1 MSIEPQSTGLF
12 AVWQPRYAAVGLP
25 IFPLAGKKP
34 LIRGYLRVGLRAS
47 AELARK
53 FPDSTSFGLAL
64 GWRTAIT
71 VLDIDSPDEQQLKA
85 AIAKFGDTPF
95 LVRSGRGHFQAW
107 YRHNGEGRR
116 IRPIP
121 DLPIDI
127 LGKGLV
133 VVAPSV
139 GALAPYEII
148 KGRLDD
154 LRRLPAM
161 RYSHPEPGGRR
172 LERPIRPGGRNKALF
187 RFALLQAHYVD
198 DEEALLDVVQT
209 ENQNACVPSL
219 PDVEVREIVCSAWR
233 YQTEGRNLVG
243 EKFVA
248 ATDEE
253 VDELAAAFPDAFALL
268 LRLRRL
274 HRSRAEFVL
283 GKATAKHL
291 DWTLPRFR
299 AARARLE
306 ERGYIRCIHR
316 GGLGM
321 HDPPIYALSGTKSR
335 LNRKL
340 TPSFSGDEE
349 AWD

>member
-1 MSIEPQSTGLF
+1 VTTEPHSNGLF
-12 AVWQPRYAAVGLP
+12 AVWQPRYATVGLP

-34 LIRGYLRVGLRAS
+34 LIRGYLRLGLRGS
-47 AELARK
+47 AELVRK
-53 FPDSTSFGLAL
+53 YPDCTSFGLVV

-71 VLDIDSPDEQQLKA
+71 VLDIDSPDERQLKA
-85 AIAKFGDTPF
+85 ALAKFGDTPF

-116 IRPIP
+116 IRPIH

-139 GALAPYEII
+139 GTLTSYKII
-148 KGRLDD
+148 KGSLDD

-161 RYSHPEPGGRR
+161 QHAHPEPARRR
-172 LERPIRPGGRNKALF
+172 LERAVRPGSRNEALF
-187 RFALLQAHYVD
+187 RFALLQAQHVD
-198 DEEALLDVVQT
+198 DDEALLDVVQT
-209 ENQNACVPSL
+209 ENQNACDPPL
-219 PDVEVREIVCSAWR
+219 PDVEVRKIVCSAWR

-243 EKFVA
+243 GKFVP
-248 ATDEE
+248 ATVEE
-253 VDELAAAFPDAFALL
+253 VDELAAASPDALALL

-274 HRSRAEFVL
+274 HQGRAGFVL

-291 DWTLPRFR
+291 GWTLPRFR

-306 ERGYIRCIHR
+306 ERGHIRCIHR

-321 HDPPIYALSGTKSR
+321 HDPPIYALSGTKSHP
-335 LNRKL
+335 NRKL
-340 TPSFSGDEE
+340 TPSFSTDEE
-349 AWD
+349 M